1 MGFTVVSH
9 GRPHKKSQIL
19 SPRNTSQALTTTCS
33 SPSEMPCTMTI
44 ATDGVSDVLMKVVVF
59 AVVQALVYLILTKSS
74 NVFSANQKLRSLSFR
89 PARSVSVRRLLAL
102 LSDMP
107 PGGETSPSSSS
118 RSLADDSSW
127 TDRKG

>member
-1 MGFTVVSH
+1 
-9 GRPHKKSQIL
+9 
-19 SPRNTSQALTTTCS
+19 
-33 SPSEMPCTMTI
+33 MTI

-127 TDRKG
+127 TDRKDYKATVWRLFYYFCISLLNVTVSMVDF